1 MAVSG
6 MTYSVNPEKGIL
18 TGMSIIDKDGNEIKI
33 DVDNPS
39 DDKFYKVAMD
49 SFMMFDGADFDILA
63 PKEECINYPFNKD
76 FLACEY
82 IKHLNEPVVI
92 NQTGRIKFE
101 L

>member
-1 MAVSG
+1 

-49 SFMMFDGADFDILA
+49 SFMMFAGYLFTTLLQIW
-63 PKEECINYPFNKD
+63 
-76 FLACEY
+76 
-82 IKHLNEPVVI
+82 
-92 NQTGRIKFE
+92 
-101 L
+101 

>member
-1 MAVSG
+1 

-101 L
+101 S